1 MAQSDKYIDYEAYI
15 GYLRKVTGS
24 PSDPDRLKDAVLSRI
39 EENTELQTALVIL
52 KRLVMAASILLI
64 CALCAGGFGYFTS
77 GDGSDG
83 ESDLWRSSRTESSKS
98 ECAMRLYEAYENS
111 IARRSESF

>member
-1 MAQSDKYIDYEAYI
+1 MAQSDKYIDYEAYV

-24 PSDPDRLKDAVLSRI
+24 PSDPDRLKDAVFSRT

-64 CALCAGGFGYFTS
+64 RALCVGGFGYFTS
-77 GDGSDG
+77 EDGSDG
-83 ESDLWRSSRTESSKS
+83 ESDLWRSSRIESSRP
-98 ECAMRLYEAYENS
+98 EGAMRLYEAYENS
-111 IARRSESF
+111 IERRSESF